1 MWLDLIS
8 SLLMDQ
14 LITNLLIMTTL
25 MMSLKV
31 INTMEIINLLS
42 SIALQRI
49 QAIEAMENS
58 VARPANAQQQQKIL
72 KF

>member
-1 MWLDLIS
+1 MWQDLIS

>member
-58 VARPANAQQQQKIL
+58 VARLANAQQQQKIL